1 MRNAPLALE
10 LAKKAVTAQ
19 QEDGDCRNT
28 LGVAYY
34 RNGDDRAAIDE
45 LEKAMSL
52 RKGGDSFDWF
62 VLAMAHC
69 RLGDRDKARRW
80 FERAVQWMDRHK
92 PHDDELR
99 RFRKEAETVLAGT
112 GKR

>member
-1 MRNAPLALE
+1 MPKERVERDEEDLVRLYLTDIGQYPLLTKDDE
-10 LAKKAVTAQ
+10 VRLAKAIEGGT
-19 QEDGDCRNT
+19 
-28 LGVAYY
+28 
-34 RNGDDRAAIDE
+34 AAIDE

-80 FERAVQWMDRHK
+80 FERAV
-92 PHDDELR
+92 
-99 RFRKEAETVLAGT
+99 
-112 GKR
+112 